1 MALNFIYPMNE
12 VIHRR
17 WVRLFGSGSNLLFTL
32 RMLVFSNTE
41 MSLKEELVY
50 TPEEGSSQPVLIS
63 RSSMVLK
70 SD

>member
-1 MALNFIYPMNE
+1 MMESTCIVVNNRQLKMMFYKGPIVY
-12 VIHRR
+12 
-17 WVRLFGSGSNLLFTL
+17 
-32 RMLVFSNTE
+32 SNTE